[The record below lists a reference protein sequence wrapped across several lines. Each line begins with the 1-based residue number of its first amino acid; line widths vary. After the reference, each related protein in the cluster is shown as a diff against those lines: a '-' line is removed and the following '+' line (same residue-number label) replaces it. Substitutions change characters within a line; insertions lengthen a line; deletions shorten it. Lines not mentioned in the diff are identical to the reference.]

1 MSSGKPNPAGA
12 GNGGMASPLHSWLGI
27 AAVPDQHRWARSHLP
42 MRAQDI
48 ARIATTCWVLFLCCS
63 PWMSLQS
70 QTNFVY
76 DQTGTNMFYSA
87 SGKWITASNTNCLI
101 WSSFP
106 RVGET
111 ATWSGSVIDAKAHGT
126 GVVQWF
132 TNGIPTSRY
141 AGEMKAGRQDGH
153 GTSFYYNL
161 FSVEGEFKDGGLISK
176 IVIVR
181 NSGEG
186 WYKGEHI
193 DGVKNGQG
201 EEVMKGGVRY
211 SGRFKQG
218 RFDGAG
224 VMIWPNGDRLTGDWK
239 DSQLAGIGTLTR
251 TNGESIRVNR
261 TEKGIER
268 AP

>member
-1 MSSGKPNPAGA
+1 
-12 GNGGMASPLHSWLGI
+12 
-27 AAVPDQHRWARSHLP
+27 
-42 MRAQDI
+42 
-48 ARIATTCWVLFLCCS
+48 
-63 PWMSLQS
+63 
-70 QTNFVY
+70 
-76 DQTGTNMFYSA
+76 
-87 SGKWITASNTNCLI
+87 
-101 WSSFP
+101 
-106 RVGET
+106 
-111 ATWSGSVIDAKAHGT
+111 
-126 GVVQWF
+126 
-132 TNGIPTSRY
+132 
-141 AGEMKAGRQDGH
+141 MKAGRQDGH